1 LLEDHVVADDGGQF
15 EFGARGGDGARE
27 DEEQTDFFHG
37 ERETGK
43 TTGWS
48 LMGLHALRRR
58 SNPALAGAANG
69 VAPAGGVFKVP
80 LAC

>member
-1 LLEDHVVADDGGQF
+1 MVTDDGGQF

-27 DEEQTDFFHG
+27 DEEQTDFFQG
-37 ERETGK
+37 GGKETVK

-58 SNPALAGAANG
+58 CNPALAGAANG
-69 VAPAGGVFKVP
+69 VAPAGGAFKVP
-80 LAC
+80 FAC